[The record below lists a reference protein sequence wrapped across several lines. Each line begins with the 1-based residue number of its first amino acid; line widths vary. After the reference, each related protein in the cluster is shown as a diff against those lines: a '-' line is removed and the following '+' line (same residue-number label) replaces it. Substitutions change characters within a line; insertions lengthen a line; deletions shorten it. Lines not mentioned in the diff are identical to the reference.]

1 MNRRNFIR
9 NTGLL
14 TGAGLLLQQQT
25 LSAFFRGYDFKMRIL
40 RDGVGIFTE
49 RGGSIGYMTGKDGIV
64 VIDAQFPDTVQ
75 HLIEEIKKQ
84 NLNPFRY

>member
-1 MNRRNFIR
+1 
-9 NTGLL
+9 
-14 TGAGLLLQQQT
+14 
-25 LSAFFRGYDFKMRIL
+25 MRIL

-84 NLNPFRY
+84 NSTAPAMPQPKQKNSIKTFKI